1 MRVVR
6 TMSVSVSPRR
16 VPMSREQ
23 FLQLPEGPPYYD
35 YVNGEAIEV
44 NRPSVRHQEILLALG
59 ASLLAHVQSR
69 GLGRVLIE
77 VNLELPNGNIY
88 TPDLLF
94 YTPQTAAQIDTQRGY
109 VRGVPDLVVEILSPS
124 TAEYD
129 RTQKMGD
136 YAACAV
142 PWVWLID
149 QETLLVEEYQ
159 WTPEG
164 YLRRQAMDARTPF
177 RPHLFSD
184 LALVMAQL
192 APPDANP

>member
-6 TMSVSVSPRR
+6 TMSVSVQPRR

-44 NRPSVRHQEILLALG
+44 SRPSVRHQEILLHLASQLMAYVEPRRLG
-59 ASLLAHVQSR
+59 LVV
-69 GLGRVLIE
+69 GGCY
-77 VNLELPNGNIY
+77 LELPNGNIY
-88 TPDLLF
+88 TPDLLL
-94 YTPQTAAQIDTQRGY
+94 YTPQTAVQIDTQRGY
-109 VRGVPDLVVEILSPS
+109 ARGVPDLVVEILSPS

-129 RTQKMGD
+129 RTQKMSD

-142 PWVWLID
+142 LWMWLID

-159 WTPEG
+159 WTPDG
-164 YLRRQAMDARTPF
+164 YLRRQAVDACTPF
-177 RPHLFSD
+177 RPHLFPD
-184 LALVMAQL
+184 FALVMGQL
-192 APPDANP
+192 ASSGIS

>member
-1 MRVVR
+1 VLYL
-6 TMSVSVSPRR
+6 SS
-16 VPMSREQ
+16 Q
-23 FLQLPEGPPYYD
+23 
-35 YVNGEAIEV
+35 N
-44 NRPSVRHQEILLALG
+44 LG
-59 ASLLAHVQSR
+59 AYDSA
-69 GLGRVLIE
+69 
-77 VNLELPNGNIY
+77 
-88 TPDLLF
+88 
-94 YTPQTAAQIDTQRGY
+94 RGY

-164 YLRRQAMDARTPF
+164 YLRRQAVDARTPF
-177 RPHLFSD
+177 RPHLFPE
-184 LALVMAQL
+184 LTLEMGQL
-192 APPDANP
+192 TLPEGV

>member
-1 MRVVR
+1 M
-6 TMSVSVSPRR
+6 
-16 VPMSREQ
+16 
-23 FLQLPEGPPYYD
+23 
-35 YVNGEAIEV
+35 
-44 NRPSVRHQEILLALG
+44 NRPSVRHQYLLIRLASQLMAYVEPRQLG
-59 ASLLAHVQSR
+59 LVV
-69 GLGRVLIE
+69 GDC
-77 VNLELPNGNIY
+77 NLELPNGNIY

-129 RTQKMGD
+129 RTQKMSD

-159 WTPEG
+159 WTPDG
-164 YLRRQAMDARTPF
+164 
-177 RPHLFSD
+177 
-184 LALVMAQL
+184 
-192 APPDANP
+192 

>member
-1 MRVVR
+1 
-6 TMSVSVSPRR
+6 
-16 VPMSREQ
+16 
-23 FLQLPEGPPYYD
+23 
-35 YVNGEAIEV
+35 
-44 NRPSVRHQEILLALG
+44 
-59 ASLLAHVQSR
+59 LLAHVQPR

-164 YLRRQAMDARTPF
+164 YLRRQAVDARTPF
-177 RPHLFSD
+177 RPHLFPEADWLPSFAVSLHPHHGHERQRLHD
-184 LALVMAQL
+184 GNDERDFACGGLPCGSLHL
-192 APPDANP
+192 APCVRHSRAHRHRRRAD

>member
-1 MRVVR
+1 
-6 TMSVSVSPRR
+6 MSVSAQPRR

-44 NRPSVRHQEILLALG
+44 NRPSVRHQYLLIRLASQLMAYVEPRQLGLVVRRLQSGAAQRQYLRARYPLPQLATNLG
-59 ASLLAHVQSR
+59 AYDSV
-69 GLGRVLIE
+69 
-77 VNLELPNGNIY
+77 
-88 TPDLLF
+88 
-94 YTPQTAAQIDTQRGY
+94 RGY

-129 RTQKMGD
+129 RTQKMSD

-142 PWVWLID
+142 TWVWLID

-164 YLRRQAMDARTPF
+164 YLRRQAVDARTPF
-177 RPHLFSD
+177 RPHLFPE
-184 LALVMAQL
+184 LTLEMGQL
-192 APPDANP
+192 TLPEGV

>member
-44 NRPSVRHQEILLALG
+44 NRPSVRQQYLLIRLSSQLMADVEPRQLVIVVG
-59 ASLLAHVQSR
+59 DC
-69 GLGRVLIE
+69 
-77 VNLELPNGNIY
+77 NLELPNGNIY
-88 TPDLLF
+88 APDVLYLSSQNLGA
-94 YTPQTAAQIDTQRGY
+94 YDSARGY

-164 YLRRQAMDARTPF
+164 YLRRQAVDARTPF
-177 RPHLFSD
+177 RPHLFPE
-184 LALVMAQL
+184 LTLEMGQL
-192 APPDANP
+192 TLPEGV

>member
-1 MRVVR
+1 
-6 TMSVSVSPRR
+6 
-16 VPMSREQ
+16 MSREQ

-136 YAACAV
+136 YAACGV

-164 YLRRQAMDARTPF
+164 YLRRQAVSASMPF
-177 RPHLFSD
+177 RPHLFPD

>member
-6 TMSVSVSPRR
+6 TMSVSAQPRR

-94 YTPQTAAQIDTQRGY
+94 YTPQTAALIDTQRGY

-142 PWVWLID
+142 PWVWLVD

-164 YLRRQAMDARTPF
+164 YLRRQAVSAGVPF
-177 RPHLFSD
+177 RPHLFPD